1 MNNKGLLEYKE
12 NFITKIRR
20 FFFKIFNKDKAI
32 QKKPQIETN
41 INMQDNKSNFEET
54 IIIKKNEEEEK
65 LLQLQRSYKDGNIL
79 EDDIPNNE
87 KEKLIE
93 LYKNQNQEIKNK
105 IEQEQK
111 EIRKLLDNLKIS

>member
-12 NFITKIRR
+12 NFITKIS
-20 FFFKIFNKDKAI
+20 
-32 QKKPQIETN
+32 
-41 INMQDNKSNFEET
+41 MQDNKSNFEET